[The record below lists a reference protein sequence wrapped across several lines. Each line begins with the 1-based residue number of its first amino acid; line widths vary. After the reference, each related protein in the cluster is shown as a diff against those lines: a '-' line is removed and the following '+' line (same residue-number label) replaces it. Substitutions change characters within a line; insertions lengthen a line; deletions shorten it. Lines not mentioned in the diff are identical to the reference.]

1 MSYDIC
7 LWFILFSMIIS
18 RFICVAVN
26 GIISFFFCDSVIFH
40 DSMDMSLSK
49 HRELVMDREAWCAA
63 IHGDNRITKSR
74 HDWVMTY
81 MFVSPNQEPG
91 FVSVS
96 YRCNRES
103 RIKCMAQKGPSGNI
117 WTPNWN
123 QSKHGIM
130 PRVKRKGVQD
140 LNIGSDSYYIKVVT
154 YDM

>member
-1 MSYDIC
+1 MYIIN
-7 LWFILFSMIIS
+7 LIIS
-18 RFICVAVN
+18 IWASLVAQMVKN
-26 GIISFFFCDSVIFH
+26 MLEIQETWVPSLGWEDPLKEGMGTDSSI
-40 DSMDMSLSK
+40 LNW
-49 HRELVMDREAWCAA
+49 RIPMDRGAWWA
-63 IHGDNRITKSR
+63 IVNRITKSR